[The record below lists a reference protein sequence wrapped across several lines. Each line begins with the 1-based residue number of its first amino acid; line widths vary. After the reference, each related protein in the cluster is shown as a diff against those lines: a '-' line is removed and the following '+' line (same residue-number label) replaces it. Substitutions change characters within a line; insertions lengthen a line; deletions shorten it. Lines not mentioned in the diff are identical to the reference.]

1 MSGVRVGVSGG
12 QRGRGAQWHDGFV
25 PDLNLGSGGKLQSSS
40 SSPAAISALLAV
52 HGVGEAVGSGVA
64 RRGGVVRANCSSGRA
79 AFIGDGRLTVDG
91 EQGWCIERLGVSLGL
106 ARGRLRC
113 WAMGR
118 HGGWRGGERR
128 ELGVGDGL
136 GSIWAA
142 HGLARRRAPGG
153 LGMLLGVVRAQEGAG
168 VQ

>member
-1 MSGVRVGVSGG
+1 MEEL
-12 QRGRGAQWHDGFV
+12 QLGA
-25 PDLNLGSGGKLQSSS
+25 
-40 SSPAAISALLAV
+40 
-52 HGVGEAVGSGVA
+52 
-64 RRGGVVRANCSSGRA
+64 A
-79 AFIGDGRLTVDG
+79 AFIGGGRLTVDG
-91 EQGWCIERLGVSLGL
+91 EQGWCIERLGVPLGL